1 MGTYGRT
8 CVATVKASME
18 IGAGREIATMLNGE
32 VGETP
37 TGIHGTVGPQGSGG
51 TCANAPSALS
61 AIGVER
67 CVGREGQG
75 GEYFAQKDIAAYI
88 RNYQMIV
95 KPDET
100 EAGTHGPITLTKRGG
115 VNAYA
120 CGCAIKGLNASGDFL
135 QTLPDDDVI
144 VGAEGIGGY
153 TRTHAG
159 RGWRKCESAAY
170 YAFSSGKEKSRVG
183 PEVGIV
189 FKIVHGSMHATLNP
203 TVIETL
209 RPILNR
215 AHRSDGDTASALP

>member
-75 GEYFAQKDIAAYI
+75 GEYFAQKI
-88 RNYQMIV
+88 
-95 KPDET
+95 
-100 EAGTHGPITLTKRGG
+100 
-115 VNAYA
+115 
-120 CGCAIKGLNASGDFL
+120 
-135 QTLPDDDVI
+135 
-144 VGAEGIGGY
+144 
-153 TRTHAG
+153 
-159 RGWRKCESAAY
+159 
-170 YAFSSGKEKSRVG
+170 
-183 PEVGIV
+183 
-189 FKIVHGSMHATLNP
+189 
-203 TVIETL
+203 
-209 RPILNR
+209 
-215 AHRSDGDTASALP
+215 